1 MCKISWSVCKSHT
14 SHEIKVMSFSILFHE
29 WNISTAFIPFYS
41 IEKTELQV
49 SLSLYPLRIIF
60 RKRVWLIKASL
71 KTHFISFKT
80 VWNTSS
86 LKDIDPIPL
95 NFDLSISMLFKVS
108 MYFNDYAY
116 VCILLPQIMIL
127 QLRKTGGIFKETEY
141 TLTHIVYN

>member
-1 MCKISWSVCKSHT
+1 MEYINSIYSLLQHRKDRT
-14 SHEIKVMSFSILFHE
+14 SG
-29 WNISTAFIPFYS
+29 IPFPLS
-41 IEKTELQV
+41 STNHLWKK
-49 SLSLYPLRIIF
+49 SLAYKGIIKNSF
-60 RKRVWLIKASL
+60 YIIQNGMKHIFFERHWQNHTCYTTFS
-71 KTHFISFKT
+71 FINDIS
-80 VWNTSS
+80 
-86 LKDIDPIPL
+86 IDPIPL